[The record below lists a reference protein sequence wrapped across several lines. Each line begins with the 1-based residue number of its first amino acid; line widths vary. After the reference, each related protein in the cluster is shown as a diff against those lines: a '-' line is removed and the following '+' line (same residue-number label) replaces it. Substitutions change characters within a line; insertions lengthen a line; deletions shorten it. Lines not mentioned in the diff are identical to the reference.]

1 MPNFQDPSAF
11 RMTET
16 ETMLFFTEDQPLSD
30 CKQAMLTEN
39 KLLLS
44 DKLPRVGTTIF
55 TVMSKL
61 AADTG
66 AINLS
71 QGFPSFDCDPA
82 LTALVTE
89 HMGRGANQYAPMA
102 GVPALREALARKTA
116 HLYCVQ
122 YDPDTEITVT
132 SGATE
137 AIFAAITAIIR
148 PDQGDGPDEVLVFE
162 PAYDSYVPAIEL
174 NGGRPVF
181 VTLEPPEYRIDWTAV
196 AGKITDRTRLILVNT
211 PHNPTG
217 RVWTTDDLNQLA
229 ALVRDRDIWI
239 VSDEVYEHITFDN
252 RVHHSL
258 MTHPTLQ
265 ERTFI
270 IGSFGKTFHI
280 TGWKIGYCL
289 APKALT
295 TAFRKIHQFLTFST
309 VTPMQYAL
317 ADYLKQPDHY
327 QSLPAFY
334 ERKRDLFLD
343 SIRNSRFTFIPAEGS
358 FFQMVSYAAIT
369 DEPDYD
375 LAVRLTHEIG
385 VASIPVSVFYDQKN
399 DYRMLRF
406 CFAKDDD
413 MLQRAGERLSRL

>member
-1 MPNFQDPSAF
+1 M
-11 RMTET
+11 
-16 ETMLFFTEDQPLSD
+16 
-30 CKQAMLTEN
+30 MLTTSP
-39 KLLLS
+39 LPVP

-66 AINLS
+66 ALNLS
-71 QGFPSFDCDPA
+71 QGFPSFDADPA
-82 LTALVTE
+82 LVSLVT
-89 HMGRGANQYAPMA
+89 HYMQRGFNQYAPMA
-102 GVPALREALARKTA
+102 GVPVLREALAQKTA
-116 HLYCVQ
+116 DVYGIQ

-137 AIFAAITAIIR
+137 AIFAAVTAVVQ
-148 PDQGDGPDEVLVFE
+148 PDRGDGPDEVLVFE

-181 VTLEPPEYRIDWTAV
+181 VTLTPPDYRIDWTVV
-196 AGKITDRTRLILVNT
+196 AAAITDKTRLIMVNT

-229 ALVRDRDIWI
+229 NLVRDRDIWI
-239 VSDEVYEHITFDN
+239 VSDEVYEHIVFD
-252 RVHHSL
+252 RYAVAGRTHHSL
-258 MTHPTLQ
+258 MTHPTLR
-265 ERTFI
+265 ERTFV

-280 TGWKIGYCL
+280 TGWKIGYCF
-289 APKALT
+289 APKDLT

-327 QSLPAFY
+327 QSLSAFY
-334 ERKRDLFLD
+334 ERKRDLFLA
-343 SIRNSRFTFIPAEGS
+343 SIRDSRFTFTPAEGS

-375 LAVRLTHEIG
+375 LAVRLTKEIG